1 MEVAN
6 ALAYYN
12 EAKITA
18 IKSVTIQAQVSSC
31 QLKLVFVLT
40 RIISYYTILF

>member
-18 IKSVTIQAQVSSC
+18 TKSVTIQAQVSSC
-31 QLKLVFVLT
+31 PLELAHVLT
-40 RIISYYTILF
+40 LIISYYTILF